1 VLDLRT
7 VWAQVAEWTMVVTQC
22 AVPSLPTVLVIEGH
36 SVISDALVVAL
47 RSFGIRDVLCID
59 PVTIDAETVVKV
71 SGRCSVVLVG
81 LLVGDGR
88 TTLTLIRSIA
98 QRKTKVLAI
107 TSDQG
112 TALAG
117 AALRAGAEAVVHK
130 DMPLRRLVHAIR
142 ALHEGQPMLTA
153 EERQALLD
161 ALPDDPAEQRL
172 LAPFEALTT
181 REATVLRR
189 LVAGDSPKS
198 VALSEG
204 VSIHTVRKHIH
215 GVLTKLNVQSQREA
229 LAVARHAGWPSDPSP
244 RGPHLVPISNGRPVS
259 QHHHEQ

>member
-1 VLDLRT
+1 MHLRT
-7 VWAQVAEWTMVVTQC
+7 LWAQVAEWTMVVTHRDG
-22 AVPSLPTVLVIEGH
+22 PSVPTVLVIEGH

-59 PVTIDAETVVKV
+59 PATVDAETVVKV
-71 SGRCSVVLVG
+71 AGTCSVVLVG

-88 TTLTLIRSIA
+88 TTLSLIRSIA
-98 QRKTKVLAI
+98 PRKTKVLVI

-130 DMPLRRLVHAIR
+130 DMPFGRLVHAIR
-142 ALHEGQPMLTA
+142 ALHEGQQMLTA
-153 EERQALLD
+153 EERQALLEE
-161 ALPDDPAEQRL
+161 LPDEPVEQRL

-181 REATVLRR
+181 REASVLRR

-198 VALSEG
+198 VALTEG

-229 LAVARHAGWPSDPSP
+229 LALARHAGWPSEPSP
-244 RGPHLVPISNGRPVS
+244 RGPRLVPVSNGRRVS
-259 QHHHEQ
+259 QYHHEQ